1 MWKTYNPNPKK
12 KTVGDC
18 TVRAISKV
26 LNQGWI
32 ETYIGLSAQGLIEC
46 DMPSSNAVWGKYL
59 KRHGFYKSMVDG
71 ETVESFSHKNTGRC
85 VLALSGHV
93 VALIGSDYYDLYDS
107 GNEIVLYVW
116 RYEE

>member
-32 ETYIGLSAQGLIEC
+32 ETYIGLSIQGLIEC

-59 KRHGFYKSMVDG
+59 QRQGFKKYLVEG
-71 ETVESFSHKNTGRC
+71 ETVESFSERNEGKC

-93 VALIGSDYYDLYDS
+93 VALVDKDYYDLWDS
-107 GNEIVLYVW
+107 GKETVLYVW
-116 RYEE
+116 RCIQ